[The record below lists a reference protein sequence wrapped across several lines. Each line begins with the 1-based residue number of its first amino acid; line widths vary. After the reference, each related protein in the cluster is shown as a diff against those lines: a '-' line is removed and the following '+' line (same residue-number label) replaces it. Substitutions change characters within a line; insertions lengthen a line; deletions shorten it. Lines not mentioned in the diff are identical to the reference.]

1 MYVIDELLVHARYT
15 LLTFEYPVMVMPAG
29 GSGGADVADANT
41 LVTPAFDVRTCT
53 SVAEPPF
60 GMYAFVEAVLHRN
73 DPLEYTSYEY
83 VNAGSTLGAD
93 QVA

>member
-1 MYVIDELLVHARYT
+1 M
-15 LLTFEYPVMVMPAG
+15 LTFEYPVMVIPAG
-29 GSGGADVADANT
+29 GAGGAEFDDANV

-53 SVAEPPF
+53 SVTDPLFANV
-60 GMYAFVEAVLHRN
+60 ALVDAVLHKN
-73 DPLEYTSYEY
+73 DPFEYTSYEY